1 MSETSEITGPLIKAL
16 NQTGGWAER
25 MNCGK
30 VKRGKHYI
38 MLHGEG
44 TADILFFPRHCHVR
58 IAGLPGTPVWIE
70 TKTGKNGQ
78 DADQRL
84 FQLKVET
91 LGHRYILATSVE
103 QGLNEALTTRIQ

>member
-70 TKTGKNGQ
+70 TKQPKGHTNPEQVEAQARFK
-78 DADQRL
+78 A
-84 FQLKVET
+84 KVEE
-91 LGHRYILATSVE
+91 LGHRYVRVTTVQE
-103 QGLNEALTTRIQ
+103 GLEAAL